1 MFENGL
7 QLIGDFIVK
16 QLQIV
21 LEEQGHRASGNLID
35 TMRSEVKS
43 TSRGFSITIYGAN
56 YSQAVAQGLPPGT
69 KVSTKA
75 LAEWVETKGIATGE
89 SAIKSLAFLIQRKI
103 FQEGTIQFREN
114 KKGFVEVMLDEQ
126 AKIVFQ
132 MVFDLFSREVAVTL
146 RNTIA
151 KNKRIFQS

>member
-21 LEEQGHRASGNLID
+21 LEEQGHRASGNLIE

-75 LAEWVETKGIATGE
+75 LAEWVETKVVE
-89 SAIKSLAFLIQRKI
+89 DFD
-103 FQEGTIQFREN
+103 TITDRACYPEHFPFVFRPDKQN
-114 KKGFVEVMLDEQ
+114 
-126 AKIVFQ
+126 
-132 MVFDLFSREVAVTL
+132 
-146 RNTIA
+146 
-151 KNKRIFQS
+151 